1 MEVYYDKSKNL
12 LNSLYGMMAQDPVK
26 QTIEFVQGEF
36 IQGVQPVGELLD
48 SAVKKAF
55 LCYQWGVWVTAHA
68 RRELRQAID
77 LCGMNFVYT
86 DTDSV
91 KYVKSDI
98 DWESLNAGIRRRSTD
113 SGAYA
118 TDPKGNVHYM
128 GVWEHDDSY
137 SKFKTLGAKKYAYVY
152 KDKKCKPDKCGRA
165 GNCTLKGG
173 EYCKGT
179 YCTIAGVGKKSGA
192 EEIDKAGGLE
202 AFDVGFIFRDA
213 GGLESVYNDDDFGEY
228 TVDGHDIYITRN
240 VCLRPSTYT
249 VSITEDY
256 ATLLN
261 SDLVQKFMEELKMS
275 NYKRNTKKSETT
287 KQAKAASNSIITDVR
302 VFPIEDGKGILA
314 NVSVTFCGVFVVTGL
329 KVIDGKKG
337 AFVSMPQYKSR
348 DGEWKD
354 SCFPITADFRNE
366 LIDAVLDAYEDE
378 VE

>member
-1 MEVYYDKSKNL
+1 M
-12 LNSLYGMMAQDPVK
+12 
-26 QTIEFVQGEF
+26 
-36 IQGVQPVGELLD
+36 
-48 SAVKKAF
+48 
-55 LCYQWGVWVTAHA
+55 
-68 RRELRQAID
+68 
-77 LCGMNFVYT
+77 
-86 DTDSV
+86 
-91 KYVKSDI
+91 KYVKPDI
-98 DWESLNAGIRRRSTD
+98 DWETLNAGIRQRSID

-179 YCTIAGVGKKSGA
+179 YCTIAGVGKRSGA
-192 EEIDKAGGLE
+192 DEIDKAGALK

-256 ATLLN
+256 ATLLD

-275 NYKRNTKKSETT
+275 NYKRNTKKAEPA
-287 KQAKAASNSIITDVR
+287 KQAKAPANSIITDVR

-314 NVSVTFCGVFVVTGL
+314 NVNVTFCGVFVVTGI

-337 AFVSMPQYKSR
+337 AFVSMPQYKSK

-354 SCFPITADFRNE
+354 SCFPITAEFREE
-366 LIDAVLDAYEDE
+366 LSDAVLEAYEDE